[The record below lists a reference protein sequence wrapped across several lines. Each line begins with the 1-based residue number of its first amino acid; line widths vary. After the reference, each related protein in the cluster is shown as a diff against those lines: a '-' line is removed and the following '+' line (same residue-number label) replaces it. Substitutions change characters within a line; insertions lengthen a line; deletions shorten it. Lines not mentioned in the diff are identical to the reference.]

1 MEITRTHFAKTKILP
16 IVRNMI
22 AALVPEAGRQ
32 HHMQALLKDRKGY
45 VLKGNGLNLRKS
57 QLKVFLSEV
66 TSR

>member
-1 MEITRTHFAKTKILP
+1 
-16 IVRNMI
+16 MI
-22 AALVPEAGRQ
+22 AALVTEAGRQ